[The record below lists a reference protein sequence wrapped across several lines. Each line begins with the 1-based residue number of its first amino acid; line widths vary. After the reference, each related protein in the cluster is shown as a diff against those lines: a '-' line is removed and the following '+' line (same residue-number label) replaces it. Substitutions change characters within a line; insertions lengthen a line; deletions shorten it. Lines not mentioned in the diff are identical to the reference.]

1 MTAELVIP
9 GHAAEEFDPNPDARI
24 AYELN
29 TLLRIIDDRLR
40 CFWVRVNAT
49 SFEYPGR
56 WHIGRFH
63 TNPEFNTYWVICN
76 EDGSYCEPQERH
88 LQRLLQYDT
97 HARNRYQ
104 DIEKARSTRKAEKR
118 KQLEDTRRR
127 FREELLDRLE
137 HIANGRISVPKAVPV
152 VVEQDKTLVDPH
164 GNELRS
170 VKGPVLTSGHVD
182 RQAEPKPEAVA

>member
-1 MTAELVIP
+1 MNAELVIP
-9 GHAAEEFDPNPDARI
+9 GHAAEEYDPQPDARI

-49 SFEYPGR
+49 SFEHPGR

-63 TNPEFNTYWVICN
+63 SNPEFNTYWVICN

-97 HARNRYQ
+97 HARNRYA
-104 DIEKARSTRKAEKR
+104 DIEKARTTRKAEKR
-118 KQLEDTRRR
+118 KQMEDTRAR
-127 FREELLDRLE
+127 FRDELQDRLD
-137 HIANGRISVPKAVPV
+137 HLYDARIAVPKNPLV
-152 VVEQDKTLVDPH
+152 VVEQDKTLVSTDGKPFAST
-164 GNELRS
+164 L
-170 VKGPVLTSGHVD
+170 VD
-182 RQAEPKPEAVA
+182 AGATGKVADAQAPEATP